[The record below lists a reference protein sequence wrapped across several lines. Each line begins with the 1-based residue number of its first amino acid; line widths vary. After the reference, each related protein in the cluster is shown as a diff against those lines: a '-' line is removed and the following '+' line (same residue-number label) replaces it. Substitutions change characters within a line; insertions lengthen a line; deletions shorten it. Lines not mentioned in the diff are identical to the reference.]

1 MAKSVKKASV
11 KVIKK
16 LQSPFFI
23 YWEKSNYILLILG
36 IFLLILGYYIMSIG
50 SWDSTS
56 SLVISPIILF
66 IAYVLIFPIAILY
79 RKKFK
84 SEDELNNTQ

>member
-1 MAKSVKKASV
+1 MAKAVKKSTL
-11 KVIKK
+11 KVAKK
-16 LQSPFFI
+16 LPSPFFI
-23 YWEKSNYILLILG
+23 YWEKSNYLLLILGIILLILG
-36 IFLLILGYYIMSIG
+36 FYAMSIG
-50 SWDSTS
+50 SWDSTA

-79 RKKFK
+79 RKKPK

>member
-1 MAKSVKKASV
+1 MAKVVKKSNV
-11 KVIKK
+11 KVAKK
-16 LQSPFFI
+16 LPSPFFI
-23 YWEKSNYILLILG
+23 YWEKSNYFLLILG
-36 IFLLILGYYIMSIG
+36 IILLIIGFFAMSIG

-79 RKKFK
+79 RKKSK
-84 SEDELNNTQ
+84 SEDEINNNP